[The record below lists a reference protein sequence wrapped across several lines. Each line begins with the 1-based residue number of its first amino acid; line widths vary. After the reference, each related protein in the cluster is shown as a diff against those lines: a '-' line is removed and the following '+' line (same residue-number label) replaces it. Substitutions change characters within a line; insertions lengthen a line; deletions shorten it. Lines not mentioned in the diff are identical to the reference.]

1 MPAAQLPSFLLV
13 GTPAAKAADVV
24 AQRERLASEA
34 GDAAKVSFEQ
44 LDRLSMLSL
53 PTSHYKKIVSGATG
67 PACFTHT
74 VSALGQFATALQ
86 PNGSLHLTEPIA
98 LVEDAA
104 LSPLRTTS
112 TLFRDLTLNGFIDLA
127 ALSLRVVDTVEL
139 KVWAATPNSPLA
151 EAVNATTWAGKVAVV
166 EVVAKKP
173 SYETGA
179 SAALPL
185 KFKKS
190 TPAKEETSRI
200 KVAPAKVAVWK
211 VSANDDDDEDL
222 VNEDDLID
230 ADDYLKPD
238 LADCGPTD
246 GTAGKKKACK
256 NCSCGLAEME
266 TEDEAR
272 KEEEKAAK
280 KQKVATKAVPA
291 VQSSCGNCYLGDAF
305 RCSSCPYLG
314 MPAFQP
320 GEMVTLNLKDD
331 LTV

>member
-1 MPAAQLPSFLLV
+1 MPAAERSTCLLV
-13 GTPAAKAADVV
+13 GTPAAKAADIV
-24 AQRERLASEA
+24 AQRESLASEA
-34 GDAAKVSFEQ
+34 GDAANVSFEQ
-44 LDRLSMLSL
+44 LDRLSMVSL
-53 PTSHYKKIVSGATG
+53 PKSHYKKIVSGATG
-67 PACFTHT
+67 PACFMHT

-98 LVEDAA
+98 LVEDAS
-104 LSPLRTTS
+104 LSPLRTMT

-127 ALSLRVVDTVEL
+127 ALALWVVDPVEL
-139 KVWAATPNSPLA
+139 KVWAATPTSPLA
-151 EAVNATTWAGKVAVV
+151 GAVNATAWFGKVAVV

-173 SYETGA
+173 SYEIGA
-179 SAALPL
+179 STALPL

-190 TPAKEETSRI
+190 APAKEETSRI
-200 KVAPAKVAVWK
+200 KVEPAKVSVWK
-211 VSANDDDDEDL
+211 VSANDEDDEDL

-230 ADDYLKPD
+230 EDDYLKPD
-238 LADCGPTD
+238 LTDCGTTD
-246 GTAGKKKACK
+246 GTAAKKKACK

-266 TEDEAR
+266 AEDEVR
-272 KEEEKAAK
+272 KEEEQAAK

-305 RCSSCPYLG
+305 RCASCPYLG

-320 GEMVTLNLKDD
+320 GEKVTLSLKDD